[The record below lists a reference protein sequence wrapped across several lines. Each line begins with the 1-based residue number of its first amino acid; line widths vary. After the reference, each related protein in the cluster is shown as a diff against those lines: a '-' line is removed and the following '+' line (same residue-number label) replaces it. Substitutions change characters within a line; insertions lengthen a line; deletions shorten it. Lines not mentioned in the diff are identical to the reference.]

1 MEEMN
6 LEEMRNQF
14 AILKEQLD
22 KQEIVS
28 DHLLRETMK
37 AKNKDINFVMKFGY
51 WLFPVV
57 IILYLPFYLNHITS
71 LTFYIVTSLLMV
83 FGLVCSYYMHR
94 PVNRLNFMTDDF
106 ATVARVLKKFK
117 KQKMQ
122 SLYISLPVLLL
133 WIGWAC
139 YELIWKHGYS
149 GTYPW
154 LLTFS
159 ALFGAFIGGII
170 GFGIERKAL
179 NAAKEII
186 DEIERNE

>member
-28 DHLLRETMK
+28 DRLIRETMK
-37 AKNKDINFVMKFGY
+37 AKNKVIRFVNKFGY
-51 WLFPVV
+51 WAAPIVLL
-57 IILYLPFYLNHITS
+57 LYLPLYLSHQTS
-71 LTFYIVTSLLMV
+71 LAFYIVFSLMTV
-83 FGLVCSYYMHR
+83 IALVCSYYIHK
-94 PVNRLNFMTDDF
+94 PVDRLDFMTDDF
-106 ATVARVLKKFK
+106 ATVARVLKKYK

-122 SLYISLPVLLL
+122 SLYISVPVLLI

-149 GTYPW
+149 ESYAWT
-154 LLTFS
+154 LTAS
-159 ALFGAFIGGII
+159 ALIGAFIGLII
-170 GFGIERKAL
+170 GFSIDRKAL
-179 NAAKEII
+179 NAAQEII
-186 DEIERNE
+186 DEIEKNE